1 MNSSMQSK
9 QAMTVQTILTLVVIG
24 LAGGILSGMIGV
36 GGGIIIV
43 PALVLFLAFT
53 QHQAQGTSLAL
64 LMLPVTFLAVINYY
78 KKGYVDFRIVGV
90 LAIGFVAG
98 GYLGSRFALSVPQ
111 ETLKKIFAVI
121 MIIIAVKMLFFD
133 KK

>member
-1 MNSSMQSK
+1 MQSK
-9 QAMTVQTILTLVVIG
+9 QPMTVQTILTLVVIG

-53 QHQAQGTSLAL
+53 HHQAQGTSLAL

>member
-1 MNSSMQSK
+1 
-9 QAMTVQTILTLVVIG
+9 
-24 LAGGILSGMIGV
+24 
-36 GGGIIIV
+36 
-43 PALVLFLAFT
+43 
-53 QHQAQGTSLAL
+53 AL